1 MNLINLQL
9 GNLPIQLILA
19 ENGQVAFQKMG
30 KIDTIVDQPGTGV
43 QAIIDDDGIYVGAD
57 TELAYNCLYSYKEM
71 PELLAWLQ
79 QMNLEA
85 PNLKGF

>member
-9 GNLPIQLILA
+9 ASLPIQLILA

-30 KIDTIVDQPGTGV
+30 NFKTILDQPETGV
-43 QAIIDDDGIYVGAD
+43 QAIIDDDGIYIGAE
-57 TELAYNCLYSYKEM
+57 TEVCFNTLYNYKEM

-85 PNLKGF
+85 PNLEGF